1 MRGCSSCMGLG
12 CNTADARH
20 VYRNQESS
28 AMTYGKWE
36 SIGLTL
42 LIFNVPGLV
51 VGFGL
56 AWLLWG

>member
-1 MRGCSSCMGLG
+1 MLYS
-12 CNTADARH
+12 
-20 VYRNQESS
+20 
-28 AMTYGKWE
+28 KFE

-56 AWLLWG
+56 AWWLV